1 MNGTPGGWYDSVTYW
16 SATPS
21 ASGHATVSLSD
32 GSVDSSYDYYGDYV
46 AVEVW

>member
-21 ASGHATVSLSD
+21 ASGHAVISLND
-32 GSVDSSYDYYGDYV
+32 GYVYDGYYYGIGYV